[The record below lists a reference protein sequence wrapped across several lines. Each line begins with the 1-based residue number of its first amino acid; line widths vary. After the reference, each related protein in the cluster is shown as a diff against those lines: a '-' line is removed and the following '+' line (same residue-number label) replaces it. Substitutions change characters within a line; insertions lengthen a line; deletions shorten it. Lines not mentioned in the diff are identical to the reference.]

1 MACVTIDVAKYEEE
15 CKEKY
20 GEKWLFDFSE
30 KDPDSY
36 LKRGMSR
43 MLLLWLKKTVA
54 IQQHTTFCG
63 RWIKV
68 DEKEC
73 CSECGMPR
81 RYSELKNGVCVIC
94 GAVMDG
100 GKKDV

>member
-1 MACVTIDVAKYEEE
+1 MACVTIDVTKYEEE

-30 KDPDSY
+30 KDPDLY
-36 LKRGMSR
+36 LRRSVSR
-43 MLLLWLKKTVA
+43 MLLLWLKKTAA

-73 CSECGMPR
+73 CSECGVPR
-81 RYSELKNGVCVIC
+81 RCSELNGACVNC
-94 GAVMDG
+94 GAMMDG
-100 GKKDV
+100 GKE